1 MLKKILD
8 KFSAIVGTAAER
20 VPGSSNLHHTVGQ
33 DGYPSPDAGI
43 DIVKARR
50 DEASTEGLPSFVLPG
65 VNRPLPSLEE
75 LSESA
80 WSILEIEFDRN
91 EEWLGIVK
99 DLPPVEKVQVLYSVH
114 LSSWFSKAICELT
127 GWPII
132 VVSGIDGEDRRFAN
146 MHPSGKLVDATGFI
160 SDEEIHEIEHEP
172 EFKMVHYAGM
182 SHQGRDDTMA
192 DVMAAITYFSELPF
206 PSLWADASLWASRG
220 SLRPWAP

>member
-1 MLKKILD
+1 MLIKLLD
-8 KFSAIVGTAAER
+8 QFSTIVGTAAER
-20 VPGSSNLHHTVGQ
+20 VPGSSNLHHTFGQ
-33 DGYPSPDAGI
+33 DGYPSPEAGI
-43 DIVKARR
+43 DIVRARR
-50 DEASTEGLPSFVLPG
+50 EEASTEGLPSFVLPG
-65 VNRPLPSLEE
+65 VNRPIPSLEE

-80 WSILEIEFDRN
+80 WSILECEFDRN

-99 DLPPVEKVQVLYSVH
+99 ELSPVEKVQVLYSVH

-160 SDEEIHEIEHEP
+160 SDEEAVDVEHEP
-172 EFKMVHYAGM
+172 QIEITHYAGM
-182 SHQGRDDTMA
+182 SELGRDSTMA
-192 DVMAAITYFSELPF
+192 DVMAAITYFNELPF
-206 PSLWADASLWASRG
+206 PSLWADASLWAKQG

>member
-50 DEASTEGLPSFVLPG
+50 DEISAEGLPSFVLPG

-75 LSESA
+75 LAESA
-80 WSILEIEFDRN
+80 WSILESEFDRN

-99 DLPPVEKVQVLYSVH
+99 ELSPFERVQVVYSVH
-114 LSSWFSKAICELT
+114 LSSWFSKAINELT
-127 GWPII
+127 AWPI
-132 VVSGIDGEDRRFAN
+132 VGVSGIDGEDRRFAN
-146 MHPSGKLVDATGFI
+146 LHPSGKLIDSTGFI
-160 SDEEIHEIEHEP
+160 SDEEIHKIDHKP
-172 EFKMVHYAGM
+172 EFEMLYYAGM
-182 SHQGRDDTMA
+182 DNLERDNTMA
-192 DVMAAITYFSELPF
+192 DVMAAITYFNELPF
-206 PSLWADASLWASRG
+206 PNLWADASLWARRG
-220 SLRPWAP
+220 SLRAWAP

>member
-8 KFSAIVGTAAER
+8 KFSAIIGTAAER

-50 DEASTEGLPSFVLPG
+50 DEASAEGLPSFVLPG

-80 WSILEIEFDRN
+80 WSILESEFDRN

-99 DLPPVEKVQVLYSVH
+99 ELSPVEKVQVLYSVH

-127 GWPII
+127 GWPIVGVI
-132 VVSGIDGEDRRFAN
+132 GIDGEDRRFAN
-146 MHPSGKLVDATGFI
+146 MHPNGKLVDATGFI

-192 DVMAAITYFSELPF
+192 DVMAAITYFNELPF

>member
-8 KFSAIVGTAAER
+8 NFSAIVGTAAER

-33 DGYPSPDAGI
+33 DGYPSPEAGI
-43 DIVKARR
+43 DIVQARR

-80 WSILEIEFDRN
+80 WSILESEFDRN

-99 DLPPVEKVQVLYSVH
+99 ELSPVEKVQVLYSVH
-114 LSSWFSKAICELT
+114 LSSWFSKAIHELA
-127 GWPII
+127 GWPI
-132 VVSGIDGEDRRFAN
+132 VAVRGIDGEDRRYAN
-146 MHPSGKLVDATGFI
+146 LHPDGKLVDATGFI
-160 SDEEIHEIEHEP
+160 SDEEPVDIEHEP
-172 EFKMVHYAGM
+172 EIELINYTGM
-182 SHQGRDDTMA
+182 DDQGRDNTMA
-192 DVMAAITYFSELPF
+192 DVMAAITYFNELPF

-220 SLRPWAP
+220 SLRSWAP